1 MERVDWSLRPDV
13 AMDEMTAGDV
23 AKIACA
29 LKSLSVY
36 TVEALEDDDIPESL
50 KNTVDDGVEAI
61 KRIFVW

>member
-1 MERVDWSLRPDV
+1 
-13 AMDEMTAGDV
+13 MDEMTAVDV

-61 KRIFVW
+61 QRIFVW